1 MDAIYQRDREEN
13 KEFDQDVQETQ
24 GLEGREKIDA
34 LSEAAKKR
42 ELGNR
47 MLQSMGLEIGVGVVA
62 DILLP
67 SPDPVSRGLNFGIGY
82 AANTLGQLWEGQGFS
97 HGEAVAAGTFQAIP
111 FGTVARGAKG
121 LYRAA
126 AKGALQGA
134 VSRQVEVGIDEQRLI
149 TPQEALTSAG
159 TGAVFGGAVK
169 GTQEVARKALPV
181 IRQAGKGAGLTKA
194 VLSRA
199 DDATSTAVRAGV
211 PSTLDALNM
220 LDKRRELGMTMM
232 ARLDG
237 PNEEIFGPLARAT
250 RSAAPKP
257 AWGPDVTDVPINPKS
272 LAREVYD
279 QSQEFMEASLSTV
292 DRYKGGGYSKGLSE
306 WTRQVF
312 EPLMKLAEEKTGQ
325 NMYSLLATHPG
336 FKYIEHRI
344 AKTPKLEWF
353 WRRFG
358 DNIAGTNNADDIS
371 NLRIL
376 LNDRYKALKDAV
388 EAQFYGKSRGRGG
401 DPVKGINDSIKK
413 HSERYIV
420 DVENPQLGGRHL
432 SMEHN
437 PGNLVI
443 RKAGTGEVVGMI
455 GEYYEV
461 LYSNTKQLAEQL
473 TIKFPEWRDLTPSQ
487 LETKVREWR
496 KRIIT
501 DHLNIIRKKE
511 AALQGLNNDQRIL
524 RINEA
529 LLEDMIE
536 FREKYKGILPELTE
550 GVWRKLS
557 KDGISEFM
565 KETPQRVYT
574 GGLRIDRRRTNPYYP
589 ERIDLGQ

>member
-1 MDAIYQRDREEN
+1 MAYDPREDDKEYFLTGLLDTVENGVIGSVNWLQKQAEDNPDTWTDDAFRL
-13 KEFDQDVQETQ
+13 VGG
-24 GLEGREKIDA
+24 GLKNSAWA
-34 LSEAAKKR
+34 LSKIPGLKQ
-42 ELGNR
+42 LGQAEEFLVDRARDLNENLTPWLDPR
-47 MLQSMGLEIGVGVVA
+47 VAGWGTRIATGMIADKGIGKAFKGVKGLDKAWRINQLQKGKGRFGQVLKPLDARPTPSQEIGDWGLQMMA
-62 DILLP
+62 DIDNP
-67 SPDPVSRGLNFGIGY
+67 PPV
-82 AANTLGQLWEGQGFS
+82 
-97 HGEAVAAGTFQAIP
+97 
-111 FGTVARGAKG
+111 
-121 LYRAA
+121 
-126 AKGALQGA
+126 
-134 VSRQVEVGIDEQRLI
+134 
-149 TPQEALTSAG
+149 
-159 TGAVFGGAVK
+159 
-169 GTQEVARKALPV
+169 
-181 IRQAGKGAGLTKA
+181 
-194 VLSRA
+194 
-199 DDATSTAVRAGV
+199 
-211 PSTLDALNM
+211 
-220 LDKRRELGMTMM
+220 
-232 ARLDG
+232 
-237 PNEEIFGPLARAT
+237 FGPLARST
-250 RSAAPKP
+250 RSSAPVP

-292 DRYKGGGYSKGLSE
+292 DRYKGGGYGKGLSE

-353 WRRFG
+353 WRRYG
-358 DNIAGTNNADDIS
+358 DNIAGTSNADDIS

-461 LYSNTKQLAEQL
+461 LYSNTKQLAERL
-473 TIKFPEWRDLTPSQ
+473 PIKFKKWRDLTPGQ

-496 KRIIT
+496 KQIIT
-501 DHLNIIRKKE
+501 DHLDIIREKE
-511 AALQGLNNDQRIL
+511 AALQGLNNEQRIL
-524 RINEA
+524 KINEA
-529 LLEDMIE
+529 LFDDMIE

-557 KDGISEFM
+557 EDGISEFM

-574 GGLRIDRRRTNPYYP
+574 GGVRVDKRRLNPYYP
-589 ERIDLGQ
+589 ERTDLGQ

>member
-1 MDAIYQRDREEN
+1 MTSSVLDPANQDPSKEMQESYERERQP
-13 KEFDQDVQETQ
+13 EFDQAVQDAKDLQ
-24 GLEGREKIDA
+24 GREKIDA
-34 LSEAAKKR
+34 LSDAAKKR
-42 ELGNR
+42 KLGERMFDSIESGVTGSVQWLQKQAEDDPNR
-47 MLQSMGLEIGVGVVA
+47 YTDDVLRIFGGGIKNTA
-62 DILLP
+62 WLLSKVP
-67 SPDPVSRGLNFGIGY
+67 LLDKLAEGEDWLAEQARGLSAKLTPDLDPRFAGWGTRIATGLIADKGI
-82 AANTLGQLWEGQGFS
+82 
-97 HGEAVAAGTFQAIP
+97 
-111 FGTVARGAKG
+111 
-121 LYRAA
+121 
-126 AKGALQGA
+126 
-134 VSRQVEVGIDEQRLI
+134 
-149 TPQEALTSAG
+149 
-159 TGAVFGGAVK
+159 
-169 GTQEVARKALPV
+169 RKALPV
-181 IRQAGKGAGLTKA
+181 IRQAGKGVGLTKA

-237 PNEEIFGPLARAT
+237 PNEDIFGPLARAT
-250 RSAAPKP
+250 RSAAPVP

-292 DRYKGGGYSKGLSE
+292 DRYKGGGYGKGLSE

-358 DNIAGTNNADDIS
+358 DNIAGTSNADDIS

-388 EAQFYGKSRGRGG
+388 EAQIYGKSRGRGG

-461 LYSNTKQLAEQL
+461 LYSNTKQLAERL
-473 TIKFPEWRDLTPSQ
+473 PIKFKKWRDLTPKQ

-496 KRIIT
+496 KQIIT
-501 DHLNIIRKKE
+501 DHLDIIRKKE
-511 AALQGLNNDQRIL
+511 AALQGLNNEQRIL
-524 RINEA
+524 KINEA
-529 LLEDMIE
+529 LFDDMIE

-557 KDGISEFM
+557 EDGISEFM

-574 GGLRIDRRRTNPYYP
+574 GGLRIDKRRTNPYYP
-589 ERIDLGQ
+589 ERIDL